1 MNCGVDLTNPRA
13 AFDACMSIIETMPNW
28 PQMLALGTATAATV
42 GFLAVLLLIIIRRSS
57 Q

>member
-42 GFLAVLLLIIIRRSS
+42 GFLAVMLLIIIRSS
-57 Q
+57 R